1 MVKALQPVDLHQYSQ
16 IQRSVDFINILG
28 LDVQFL
34 LNDLQQPLIHAAF
47 HFQADGFAPLT
58 LL

>member
-34 LNDLQQPLIHAAF
+34 LNDLQQPLIHAVF